1 MDEGKGYNIMRAL
14 VLSGGGAY
22 GSFQAGV
29 IKELM
34 KKNKYDLICG
44 VSVGALNGSFVSQY
58 SNQVEAGLR
67 LKKMWLSIDNRS
79 VYKKWFFWPLSVL
92 WKSSIY
98 DSTPL
103 KKLIKENISPAL
115 IKDVV
120 CSVGVVDHQTGK
132 YSTIVLN
139 DMENEKV
146 HGFIQASSA
155 FPAFL
160 NPFKYKGKTYYD
172 GGLRNITPLTDAINL
187 GGEKID
193 VVMCQ
198 PKGISRMTDRDP
210 KVFGIAKRVIDI
222 LMSEIIE
229 NDIEIAKL
237 HNRLLRNSCG
247 DDDKRLIDINVYRP
261 LDDLPIKSSLDF
273 DPKKIK
279 QSLAIGEAVA
289 KYGLTS

>member
-1 MDEGKGYNIMRAL
+1 MRAL
-14 VLSGGGAY
+14 VLSGGGAF
-22 GSFQAGV
+22 GSFQAGAV
-29 IKELM
+29 KELM
-34 KKNKYDLICG
+34 KKNKYNLICG
-44 VSVGALNGSFVSQY
+44 VSVGALNGSFISQY
-58 SNQVEAGLR
+58 RNQVEAGLR
-67 LKKMWLSIDNRS
+67 LKKMWLNIDNKS
-79 VYKKWFFWPLSVL
+79 VYRKWFFWPLSVL

-103 KKLIKENISPAL
+103 KKLIKENINPEL
-115 IKDVV
+115 IENVI

-139 DMENEKV
+139 DMGNEKAR
-146 HGFIQASSA
+146 GFIQASSA

-160 NPFKYKGKTYYD
+160 NPYDHKGKTYYD
-172 GGLRNITPLTDAINL
+172 GGLRNITPLSDAINL
-187 GGEKID
+187 GAKEID

-198 PKGISRMTDRDP
+198 PKGISRTSDKNP

-222 LMSEIIE
+222 MMSEIIE

-237 HNRLLRNSCG
+237 HNRLLRNNCG
-247 DDDKRLIDINVYRP
+247 DDDKKLIGINVYRP